1 MKKGIIRGLWVFFIG
16 LIAVIFVTF
25 FAMWNGWLG
34 DMPDVEDL
42 QNPISKYA
50 SQVYSADGE
59 LMGTWNKQGSNRIYV
74 GYDELPKDLVNGLIA
89 TEDERFYDHSGIDF
103 IALTRAVVKRLILGQ
118 KNAGGGS
125 TITQQLAKQL
135 FSGTSQNSMQ
145 RAMRKPFEWIIALK
159 LERYYTKEEIVTMY
173 LNYFDFLHNANGIKN
188 AAQIYFS
195 KEPKDLTT
203 NECAMLVGMCK
214 NPAYFNPLRFEERTR
229 ERRNVVLS
237 QMVKNDYL
245 TEAEMN
251 SLADEPIKLS
261 YHKLDHH
268 DGICTYLREYLRQIM
283 MAKKPDI
290 STYPSWNLGQ
300 YYTDSLAWE
309 QDELYGWCN
318 KNLNSDGRHF
328 DIYTDGLKI
337 YTTIDSRM
345 QKYAEEACYEHVA
358 KYLQPAFNSSKADKP
373 HFPYTTNIT
382 ASQFRN
388 IMKKSMRTSDR
399 FRVLKEAG
407 YSDEE
412 AFQTFYKKVPM
423 TLFSYNGEKE
433 VEMTPYDSILYYKSF
448 LRTGFMSMDPTTG
461 AVKAYVG
468 GMNNQYF
475 AYDMVSVGRR
485 QVGSTMKPFL
495 YALAM
500 ENGYTPC
507 DMVPGF
513 RKTYIVGGKPWSP
526 RGNSRGMMTLKS
538 GLAFSNNHVSAFL
551 MNKLNPH
558 QLVDMLH
565 KVGVRNKKIDPVL
578 SLCLGPCD
586 ITVGEMVSG
595 YTAFV
600 NHGVRVAPLFV
611 SKIVD
616 SKGNVVAQFRPR
628 VSEVMSETSSYK
640 MIELLKGVVEIG
652 TGSRLRSY
660 VDIECGGKTGT
671 TNSHSDSWFMNITP
685 QLVSGVW
692 VGGED
697 RDIHFNSMAF
707 GQGSAAALPIV
718 GKYLKKVYADRKL
731 QYDKNKKFDIPED
744 FDPCMKEEDT
754 EEDDEMS
761 IDEVFE

>member
-1 MKKGIIRGLWVFFIG
+1 MKKGIIHGLWFTFIG
-16 LIAVIFVTF
+16 LLPVLGVTF
-25 FAMWNGWLG
+25 LAMWNGLLG
-34 DMPDVEDL
+34 DMPDVSDL
-42 QNPISKYA
+42 QNPIDKYA
-50 SQVYSADGE
+50 TQVFTSDGV
-59 LMGTWNKQGSNRIYV
+59 LMGTWNKQGGNRIYV

-89 TEDERFYDHSGIDF
+89 TEDERFLDHSGVDF
-103 IALTRAVVKRLILGQ
+103 IALTRAVVKRLIMGQ

-135 FSGTSQNSMQ
+135 FSGQSHNSVQ
-145 RAMRKPFEWIIALK
+145 RAMRKPYEWIIALK
-159 LERYYTKEEIVTMY
+159 LERYYTKEEIITMY

-188 AAQIYFS
+188 AALIYFS

-237 QMVKNDYL
+237 QMVKNGYL
-245 TEAEMN
+245 TDNERNVLAE
-251 SLADEPIKLS
+251 EPIKLA
-261 YHKLDHH
+261 YHKADHRE
-268 DGICTYLREYLRQIM
+268 GICTYLREYLRQIM
-283 MAKKPDI
+283 MATKPDV
-290 STYPSWNLGQ
+290 STYPSWNINQ
-300 YYTDSLAWE
+300 YYADSLAWE

-318 KNLNSDGRHF
+318 KNLNSEGKHYN
-328 DIYTDGLKI
+328 IYTDGLKV

-345 QKYAEEACYEHVA
+345 QGYAEQACYEHVA
-358 KYLQPAFNSSKADKP
+358 KYLQPAFTASKTEKP

-382 ASQFRN
+382 NAQFRN
-388 IMKKSMRTSDR
+388 IMKKSMRSSER
-399 FRVLKEAG
+399 FRVLKDAG

-412 AFQTFYKKVPM
+412 AFASFYKKVPM
-423 TLFSYNGEKE
+423 TLFSYSGEKD
-433 VEMTPYDSILYYKSF
+433 VEMTPYDSILYYKGF
-448 LRTGFMSMDPTTG
+448 LRTGLMSMDPITG

-468 GMNNQYF
+468 GMNYEYF
-475 AYDMVSVGRR
+475 AYDMAMVGRR

-507 DMVPGF
+507 DQVPAF
-513 RKTYIVGGKPWSP
+513 RKTYIVGGEPWSP
-526 RGNSRGMMTLKS
+526 RGNSRSSMSLKS

-558 QLVDMLH
+558 QLVDLLH
-565 KVGVRNKKIDPVL
+565 LVGVRNKNIQPVL

-586 ITVGEMVSG
+586 ISVGEMVSG
-595 YTAFV
+595 YSAFV

-611 SKIVD
+611 TKIVD
-616 SKGNVVAQFRPR
+616 AKGNVVAQFRPR
-628 VSEVMSETSSYK
+628 VNEVISEASSYK
-640 MIELLKGVVEIG
+640 MLELLKGVIEIG

-660 VDIECGGKTGT
+660 IDFECGGKTGT
-671 TNSHSDSWFMNITP
+671 TNSHSDSWFMNVTP
-685 QLVSGVW
+685 QLISGVW

-718 GKYLKKVYADRKL
+718 GKYLKKVYSDKNL
-731 QYDKNKKFDIPED
+731 PYDKNKKFDIPKD
-744 FDPCMKEEDT
+744 FDPCEKDGIQG
-754 EEDDEMS
+754 DESEIS
-761 IDEVFE
+761 IDDVYE